1 MEFRSDCWKSSGER
15 IFGRNFSTSAKWTSI
30 SLMRSMPRPRLPF
43 VSFRTDPPNW
53 PSVVFL
59 NIIRRDVSI
68 FGGMSLRR
76 EQRMRFGERHKRLL
90 PVRRC
95 PDLIHGPP
103 CYRRRPSV
111 ANQTPRAPSGRNIFL
126 ECCPKVVALLQPWA
140 NICQPYRLS
149 ISVNSCN
156 SCQNFAFPAYLRL
169 KPSVF
174 IRVHPWL
181 NREVVDATQG
191 SG

>member
-1 MEFRSDCWKSSGER
+1 MAF
-15 IFGRNFSTSAKWTSI
+15 FTSPPKVFAI
-30 SLMRSMPRPRLPF
+30 VRPDL
-43 VSFRTDPPNW
+43 
-53 PSVVFL
+53 
-59 NIIRRDVSI
+59 IRRDVSV
-68 FGGMSLRR
+68 FGGMPLRR
-76 EQRMRFGERHKRLL
+76 EQRMRLGERHKRLL
-90 PVRRC
+90 PARGC
-95 PDLIHGPP
+95 PGLIHGPP

-111 ANQTPRAPSGRNIFL
+111 ANQTPRVPSGRNIFL